1 MEYCAE
7 RVCLS
12 VCPLARLRN
21 HNPNFVKFS
30 LCMSPYVLV
39 ARSSSDGVAIRYVLP
54 VLWMTLFQPII
65 CQTKATQVIDL
76 IKVTYDRLTII
87 V

>member
-1 MEYCAE
+1 
-7 RVCLS
+7 
-12 VCPLARLRN
+12 
-21 HNPNFVKFS
+21 
-30 LCMSPYVLV
+30 MSPYVLV